1 MRRAVCILGLIMMG
15 LLLVT
20 AACET
25 TQYEPGGGGTPP
37 TQATQGEGRLEILS
51 HELTWEGEYFRT
63 AYVRGIAKNVGD
75 ARLSWAEVDVRF
87 YDSQGNLLETS
98 LDVISDLDPG
108 MTWAFEVIGFDENIA
123 DYDIGV
129 GS

>member
-1 MRRAVCILGLIMMG
+1 MRKAIWILGLIMMG

-20 AACET
+20 AACGT
-25 TQYEPGGGGTPP
+25 TQYEHGTGGTPP
-37 TQATQGEGRLEILS
+37 AQGEGRLEILS
-51 HELTWEGEYFRT
+51 HQLTWEGNEYFRT

-75 ARLSWAEVDVRF
+75 ARLDYAEVDVRF
-87 YDSQGNLLETS
+87 YDSQGNLLETG
-98 LDVISDLDPG
+98 LDNILDLDPG
-108 MTWAFEVIGFDENIA
+108 MTWSFEVMGWDENIA